1 MAGIVSSLIPT
12 HFVYDETMHEQTHS
26 ANADV
31 LLSQIAAAIAEPART
46 RMLCCLM
53 DGHARTATEL
63 GVVAQVSPST
73 ASVHLTKLKAS
84 HLVDVVAQGK
94 HRYFRL
100 SGPGVAS
107 ALEALLVVTGAA
119 TQPFVPSTPSRLR
132 AARTCYDHLAG
143 TLAVALHDQMVQQ
156 TWLQPFHS
164 GGYELSVK
172 GEAQLVALG
181 IDVPAVRSQ
190 HRRFACVCMDWSERK
205 SHLGGALGAAL
216 LKLSLARGWLRAD
229 MDSRAVTLTPGGRRA
244 FQSGFGIEV
253 TSL

>member
-1 MAGIVSSLIPT
+1 MAGIVSNLVPA

-100 SGPGVAS
+100 SGPGVAA
-107 ALEALLVVTGAA
+107 ALEALLVVAGAA
-119 TQPFVPSTPSRLR
+119 PPPFVPSTPSRLR

-156 TWLQPFHS
+156 TWLQPCHS
-164 GGYELSVK
+164 GGYELSAK

-190 HRRFACVCMDWSERK
+190 RRRFACVCMDWSERK
-205 SHLGGALGAAL
+205 SHMGGALGAAL
-216 LKLSLARGWLRAD
+216 LKWSLARDWLRAD
-229 MDSRAVTLTPGGRRA
+229 MDSRAVTLTPSGRRA
-244 FQSGFGIEV
+244 FQACFGIDKNG
-253 TSL
+253 L